1 MLDRPRRRRGLPS
14 RQCLGGVL
22 AVLTRARPATPGL
35 VPGEPA
41 ARLIE
46 IALRRPGA
54 RFPGSGESEGCRR
67 NPGAVPGRR
76 PDRGG
81 NAPAGS
87 RDTGPRPPV
96 PQGRAGHGRRGAGP
110 RAGARE
116 HCSEVAAPA
125 PACTGRRRRPKTH
138 CRARRVHT
146 PPGPTADVPAPRG
159 TRHRPPRG
167 RTADSSGVARPI
179 PQGPH
184 GGPATDPEGNQ
195 SPKGVLPTRRPRRPA
210 APATSPGAPPAPRSR
225 G

>member
-1 MLDRPRRRRGLPS
+1 MLDRPRRRRGLLS
-14 RQCLGGVL
+14 RRCLGGVL
-22 AVLTRARPATPGL
+22 AALTRARPATPGL

-67 NPGAVPGRR
+67 NPGAVPGGR

-87 RDTGPRPPV
+87 RDAGPRPPV

-125 PACTGRRRRPKTH
+125 PACTGRRRPKTH

-146 PPGPTADVPAPRG
+146 PPGPMADAPAPG
-159 TRHRPPRG
+159 GPVTGRPG
-167 RTADSSGVARPI
+167 AARLI

-184 GGPATDPEGNQ
+184 GRFLRGRTGVPRPTPEGNQ